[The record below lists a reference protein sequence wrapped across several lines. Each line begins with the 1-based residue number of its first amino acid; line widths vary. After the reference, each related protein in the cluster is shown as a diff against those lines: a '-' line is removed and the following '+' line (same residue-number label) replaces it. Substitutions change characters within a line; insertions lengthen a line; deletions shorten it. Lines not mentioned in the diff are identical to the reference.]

1 MDLHT
6 PDHVRVICD
15 SQPTHPNMII
25 IPFRN
30 NSSSSTHRP
39 AWSAVQGHNSEGF
52 SATEGA
58 TRSEA
63 FSYWVQCSI
72 QGVGVRLGRGFAAR
86 VVSAGRSS
94 QGGASRRA
102 GGGRSDRSPR
112 WHAAMP
118 PKKATDQNEVLL

>member
-52 SATEGA
+52 SATE
-58 TRSEA
+58 
-63 FSYWVQCSI
+63 VQEPLE
-72 QGVGVRLGRGFAAR
+72 VRPSRIGFN
-86 VVSAGRSS
+86 V
-94 QGGASRRA
+94 QF
-102 GGGRSDRSPR
+102 
-112 WHAAMP
+112 
-118 PKKATDQNEVLL
+118 KAWACA